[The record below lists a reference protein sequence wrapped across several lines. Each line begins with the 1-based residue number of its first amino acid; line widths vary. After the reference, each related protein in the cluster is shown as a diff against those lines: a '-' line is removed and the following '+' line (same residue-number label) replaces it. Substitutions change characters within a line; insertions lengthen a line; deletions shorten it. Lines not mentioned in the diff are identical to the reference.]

1 MKYFTCFF
9 LRHWNEEFSRMNFF
23 LEFFYATKT
32 IISMIYVNYVSY
44 PGFGNVEINL
54 FLNVIVG
61 IEIIPDRYLNN

>member
-9 LRHWNEEFSRMNFF
+9 LRHWNEEFMNLFWNFF
-23 LEFFYATKT
+23 MLQKL
-32 IISMIYVNYVSY
+32 ISMIYVNYVSY

-54 FLNVIVG
+54 FVHVIVG